1 MFDFIPM
8 DHVIIDSLHLFLRI
22 ADILINLLIRDIR
35 ILDGINAKTCSDS
48 DKSKARNIIVYES
61 FINEVC
67 KVRFNFRIDKDTKKL
82 NWRDLTGPEKVKL
95 FSNINIPQL
104 LPSLEKRTELQKL

>member
-8 DHVIIDSLHLFLRI
+8 DHVIIDSLHLYLRI

-48 DKSKARNIIVYES
+48 DKSKARNLIAYKS
-61 FINEVC
+61 FINKVC
-67 KVRFNFRIDKDTKKL
+67 KV
-82 NWRDLTGPEKVKL
+82 
-95 FSNINIPQL
+95 
-104 LPSLEKRTELQKL
+104 